1 MAIAMTSE
9 KPMTSAP
16 FIVAPAS
23 AIDYLI
29 VDAQISADRLP
40 ELQQICDTVMVATP

>member
-1 MAIAMTSE
+1 
-9 KPMTSAP
+9 MTSAP

-29 VDAQISADRLP
+29 VESQLSADSLT
-40 ELQQICDTVMVATP
+40 ELQKVCDTVMVATP